1 MNYYTALI
9 HKKKLIFII
18 YTLRGCTD
26 IPVNLLGH
34 VKSLEYGAEGLE
46 DVLFKTTTP
55 LIFPDSS
62 NLVRDSLKKNNNME
76 ISMRI
81 KNELYKKSNLRK
93 RSGVSSTT

>member
-9 HKKKLIFII
+9 HNKKLIFII

-62 NLVRDSLKKNNNME
+62 NLVRDSLK
-76 ISMRI
+76 RI
-81 KNELYKKSNLRK
+81 TMWKS
-93 RSGVSSTT
+93 V